1 VITWEKALGIQT
13 KVTVFIIGVV
23 VSVLSV
29 STYVSR
35 TLTEQKAEE
44 NLRERYINIVKQID
58 AGIVEMEEL
67 RDTRTLQEELE
78 KLLLVRPNIVMVE
91 IFDLTSGKALL
102 TARKSIE
109 RNRSVAETELTKI
122 EAVKPAWRWKE
133 LIATGTLWRLFV

>member
-67 RDTRTLQEELE
+67 RDTT
-78 KLLLVRPNIVMVE
+78 P
-91 IFDLTSGKALL
+91 SGK
-102 TARKSIE
+102 TQYS
-109 RNRSVAETELTKI
+109 N
-122 EAVKPAWRWKE
+122 
-133 LIATGTLWRLFV
+133 G